1 MATKKKAKKETP
13 TTSGDYLLSAIQA
26 PVDQQFWLYLTR
38 FGGLQDNPDIILKK
52 QTPQNAEY
60 DYPWGLYEEMLDLD
74 PHLDDCIRVRAAG
87 LISLPW
93 LVEPA
98 DDSER
103 AKIIASF
110 VYAAFDRFGW
120 RIPGDGGFDADRR
133 NIFDAIGFGLSVMEI
148 DWDLGDFWLPRRLLH
163 RPLRQFKFDT
173 QNRLRIMRSEA
184 DMEGEP
190 VRDMKF
196 LVFSPYRRYENPYG
210 IPALRKAFFYSWF
223 KRQGFKFWAIFADK
237 FASPTVYAK
246 SPKGMKMNDPRRAE
260 IEAVIMSIQQE
271 TGIIVPEDFLVELLE
286 ARRSGKAEYGPFIEA
301 CDRQTSKAILGL
313 AVSVETMEASYGAAT
328 VHQRVR
334 SDIREDDARA
344 ECKFWN
350 NTLIPWLV
358 DLNFAEPRLYPKFVI
373 RTEAAAEQRTR
384 LEILTRLAQMGFP
397 LSKKQMRIE
406 LHLNEPQSPED
417 EYIAPPTA
425 HGGGSQPW
433 GNPSEGQPGG
443 QPGGKRGPA
452 QPKEED

>member
-1 MATKKKAKKETP
+1 MATKKKTKKETP
-13 TTSGDYLLSAIQA
+13 TTADDRLIAAIQT
-26 PVDQQFWLYLTR
+26 PVDRQFWRYLTT
-38 FGGLQDNPDIILKK
+38 FGGLLENPDIILAK
-52 QTPQNAEY
+52 QTPQNAEF
-60 DYPWGLYEEMLDLD
+60 DYPWGLYEEMLTLD
-74 PHLDDCIRVRAAG
+74 PHLSDCIRVRAAG

-93 LVEPA
+93 LIEPA
-98 DDSER
+98 DDSVR
-103 AKIIASF
+103 AKMIANFISDTF
-110 VYAAFDRFGW
+110 NRFGW
-120 RIPGDGGFDADRR
+120 RIPGDGGFYADRR
-133 NIFDAIGFGLSVMEI
+133 NLFDAIGFGLAVMEI
-148 DWDLGDFWLPRRLLH
+148 DWDLSEFWRPRRLLH

-173 QNRLRIMRSEA
+173 GNKLRILRSEA
-184 DMEGEP
+184 DSEGEP

-210 IPALRKAFFYSWF
+210 IPALAMAFFYSWF

-237 FASPTVYAK
+237 FASPTVYVK
-246 SPKGMKMNDPRRAE
+246 TPKGNLSAKDKADINDIIR
-260 IEAVIMSIQQE
+260 SIQQE
-271 TGIIVPEDFLVELLE
+271 TGLTVPENFIVELLE

-313 AVSVETMEASYGAAT
+313 AVSAETMEASYGAAT
-328 VHQRVR
+328 IHQRVR

-344 ECKFWN
+344 ESELWN

-384 LEILTRLAQMGFP
+384 LEVFTRMAQMGYP
-397 LSKKQMRIE
+397 LSHAQIREE

-417 EYIAPPTA
+417 EYKAPPTA
-425 HGGGSQPW
+425 HGGGSPW

-452 QPKEED
+452 RPKESE